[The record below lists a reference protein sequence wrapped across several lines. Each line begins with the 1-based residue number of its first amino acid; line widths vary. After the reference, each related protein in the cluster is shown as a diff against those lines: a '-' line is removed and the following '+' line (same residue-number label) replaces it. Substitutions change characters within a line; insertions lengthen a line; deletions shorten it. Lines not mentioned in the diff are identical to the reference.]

1 MNLIIDQGNT
11 QTKIGVFD
19 KWQLVY
25 SDSYNILD
33 KNRLLKL
40 KKEYTIFKCI
50 LSSVVD
56 ENDNTILDNLNS
68 VFPEYKTLNLKTQLP
83 FKIEYKTP
91 ETLGKDRIAV
101 VAGAS
106 FLYPGKNILVIDAG
120 TAITYEYISKDGA
133 YLGGNISPG
142 MKIRYKALNHFTS
155 KLPLPEFFEQK
166 KLLGTSTNEAIHSGI
181 QHGLL
186 FEIEGYMQY
195 FEKKHSKTIILFTGG
210 DADFFVKKLKKRIF
224 VHPNLVLTGLNR
236 ILEYNE

>member
-19 KWQLVY
+19 KWQLVH

-40 KKEYTIFKCI
+40 EKEHTILKCI
-50 LSSVVD
+50 LSSVV
-56 ENDNTILDNLNS
+56 EANNNTLLNDLNS
-68 VFPEYKTLNLKTQLP
+68 AFPKYQTLNLKTKLP
-83 FKIEYKTP
+83 FTIKYKTP

-106 FLYPGKNILVIDAG
+106 FLYPGKDILVIDAG
-120 TAITYEYISKDGA
+120 TAITYEYISKDGT
-133 YLGGNISPG
+133 YMGGNISPG

-155 KLPLPEFFEQK
+155 KLPLPEFSEQK
-166 KLLGTSTNEAIHSGI
+166 KLIGTSTNEAIQSGI

-186 FEIEGYMQY
+186 FEIEGYIQY
-195 FEKKHSKTIILFTGG
+195 FEKKHSETIILFTGG

-224 VHPNLVLTGLNR
+224 VLPNLVLTGLNR
-236 ILEYNE
+236 ILEYNA

>member
-40 KKEYTIFKCI
+40 KKEYTILKCI
-50 LSSVVD
+50 LSTVV
-56 ENDNTILDNLNS
+56 EANNNTLLNS
-68 VFPEYKTLNLKTQLP
+68 LNLVFPEYKTLNLETQLP
-83 FKIEYKTP
+83 FTIEYNTP

-106 FLYPGKNILVIDAG
+106 FLYPAKNILVIDAG
-120 TAITYEYISKDGA
+120 TAITYEYISKDGI
-133 YLGGNISPG
+133 YIGGNISPG

-155 KLPLPEFFEQK
+155 NFRYRNF
-166 KLLGTSTNEAIHSGI
+166 
-181 QHGLL
+181 
-186 FEIEGYMQY
+186 
-195 FEKKHSKTIILFTGG
+195 
-210 DADFFVKKLKKRIF
+210 
-224 VHPNLVLTGLNR
+224 LNR
-236 ILEYNE
+236 KS